1 MLFHKKLF
9 DVQIAFGAIF
19 NKFFFFFKLPYLE
32 TLSSI
37 SLLFNN

>member
-19 NKFFFFFKLPYLE
+19 NKFFFFKLPYLE
-32 TLSSI
+32 TESSI

>member
-19 NKFFFFFKLPYLE
+19 NKFFFF
-32 TLSSI
+32 LS
-37 SLLFNN
+37 FPT